1 MDSLPRKF
9 CVLSCTLTLLGLVW
23 SASANAVPAFARK
36 FDVNCN
42 TCHRAYPELNAAG
55 RQFKELGYRFP
66 AGSSFE
72 EDVTQE
78 ISDFLQLESH
88 VPLSLILVSRPYDKK
103 DSGQEKLRAL
113 HEVEIIAAG
122 VLGEQWSGYFEL
134 EAEDE
139 TGFELELA
147 PAVLNWNYS
156 KEFNLQ
162 AVWGPTFWADPY
174 GIVGDHFRLTRGHV
188 GAIDQRFGGA
198 DDGGRFRSTRQNVGA
213 YGRVVADRIFYNV
226 NWSGLAED
234 AEGENASSLSGL
246 VAFDITDNIMIG
258 ALAIS
263 GENKDENRDF
273 SRTGVQFQADIGDA
287 RLQALYIDATDDRA
301 AGDPRGPGEDD
312 NSAISLQASYV
323 FVNNSLRP
331 TWVPLIRYDSYE
343 TNDGA
348 DTFDELTLNLT
359 YYITQN
365 IKGYVEYW
373 DRFDAPT
380 PAQEDSRITLQFVA
394 GF

>member
-36 FDVNCN
+36 YDVNCN

-78 ISDFLQLESH
+78 ISDFLQLEEH
-88 VPLSLILVSRPYDKK
+88 VPVSMILVARPYDKK
-103 DSGQEKLRAL
+103 DSGQEKIRAL
-113 HEVEIIAAG
+113 HEVEIIGAG
-122 VLGEQWSGYFEL
+122 VLGEQWSGYFEI

-147 PAVLNWNYS
+147 PAVLTWNYS

-162 AVWGPTFWADPY
+162 FVWGPTFWADPY

-188 GAIDQRFGGA
+188 GAIDQSFGGA
-198 DDGGRFRSTRQNVGA
+198 DDGGRFRATRQNVGA
-213 YGRVVADRIFYNV
+213 YGRVADRIFYNV

-234 AEGENASSLSGL
+234 AEGENASSFSGL
-246 VAFDITDNIMIG
+246 VAYDLTDNMMIG

-263 GENKDENRDF
+263 GEDEDQNRDF
-273 SRTGVQFQADIGDA
+273 SRTGVQFQADVGDA
-287 RLQALYIDATDDRA
+287 RLQALYITATDDRA

-312 NSAISLQASYV
+312 NTAISLQASYV
-323 FVNNSLRP
+323 FVDNALRP

-343 TNDGA
+343 TDDGTN
-348 DTFDELTLNLT
+348 TFDEVTLNLT

-365 IKGYVEYW
+365 IKAYVEYW

-380 PAQEDSRITLQFVA
+380 SAQEDSRITLQFVA

>member
-1 MDSLPRKF
+1 MGSVRKKF
-9 CVLSCTLTLLGLVW
+9 WVLSCVAPLLGLVW
-23 SASANAVPAFARK
+23 AASANAVPAFARK
-36 FDVNCN
+36 YDVNCN

-72 EDVTQE
+72 EDVVQE
-78 ISDFLQLESH
+78 ISDFLQLEEH
-88 VPLSLILVSRPYDKK
+88 VPVSMILVARPYDKK
-103 DSGQEKLRAL
+103 DSGQEKIRAL
-113 HEVEIIAAG
+113 HEVEIIGAG
-122 VLGEQWSGYFEL
+122 VLGEQWSGYFEI

-147 PAVLNWNYS
+147 PAVLTWNYS

-162 AVWGPTFWADPY
+162 FVWGPTFWADPY

-213 YGRVVADRIFYNV
+213 YGRVADRFFYNV
-226 NWSGLAED
+226 NLSGLAED
-234 AEGENASSLSGL
+234 AEGENASSFSGL
-246 VAFDITDNIMIG
+246 VAYDLTDNMMIG

-263 GENKDENRDF
+263 GEDEDQNRDF
-273 SRTGVQFQADIGDA
+273 SRMGLQFQADVGDA
-287 RLQALYIDATDDRA
+287 RLQALYITATDDRA

-312 NSAISLQASYV
+312 NTAFSLQASYV
-323 FVNNSLRP
+323 FVNNVLRP

-343 TNDGA
+343 TNDGTN
-348 DTFDELTLNLT
+348 TFDELTLNLT

-365 IKGYVEYW
+365 IKAYVEYW

-380 PAQEDSRITLQFVA
+380 SAQEDSRITLQFVA

>member
-1 MDSLPRKF
+1 
-9 CVLSCTLTLLGLVW
+9 
-23 SASANAVPAFARK
+23 
-36 FDVNCN
+36 
-42 TCHRAYPELNAAG
+42 
-55 RQFKELGYRFP
+55 
-66 AGSSFE
+66 
-72 EDVTQE
+72 
-78 ISDFLQLESH
+78 
-88 VPLSLILVSRPYDKK
+88 
-103 DSGQEKLRAL
+103 
-113 HEVEIIAAG
+113 
-122 VLGEQWSGYFEL
+122 
-134 EAEDE
+134 
-139 TGFELELA
+139 
-147 PAVLNWNYS
+147 
-156 KEFNLQ
+156 
-162 AVWGPTFWADPY
+162 
-174 GIVGDHFRLTRGHV
+174 
-188 GAIDQRFGGA
+188 
-198 DDGGRFRSTRQNVGA
+198 
-213 YGRVVADRIFYNV
+213 V
-226 NWSGLAED
+226 NWRGLAEGG
-234 AEGENASSLSGL
+234 AGENASSLSGL

-263 GENKDENRDF
+263 GENKDESRDF

-287 RLQALYIDATDDRA
+287 RLQALYIAGKDDRA

-359 YYITQN
+359 YYINQN
-365 IKGYVEYW
+365 IKGYIEYW